1 MRVLVVG
8 GSGLLGRSVCRR
20 GLGAGWSVVGTFHSG
35 EIAVPGVAARRLD
48 VTDRSAVRAL
58 VAEVRPDAVVGTPY
72 RYGDWAVTADGA
84 AHVALAAAEVG
95 ARLVH
100 VSSDALHAGRPVPYA
115 DDEPPTPV
123 HAYGAAKAAAET
135 AVRAIDPGAALV
147 RTSLIVGE
155 GSKQIQL
162 CRDALAGRA
171 TLFSDEL
178 RCPIDVTDLADP
190 CWSWSPR
197 RTPVCSTWPARTR
210 QPCRAGAAG
219 RRAVR
224 PGPGRVEDHHQRGHR
239 SGPSPGRTPGFRARR
254 RPAAHPAARG
264 TRTPRPLNDACTLLV
279 HNSCAQEVCRD
290 SVQSWR
296 PLHPAVRSNRAGSIW
311 TTSRSAHWPTRCG

>member
-20 GLGAGWSVVGTFHSG
+20 GVSAGWSMVGTFHSG
-35 EIAVPGVAARRLD
+35 EIDVPGVAARRLD

-100 VSSDALHAGRPVPYA
+100 VSSDALHAGRPVPYT

-178 RCPIDVTDLADP
+178 RCPIDVTDLADAVLELAASTYSGLLNVAGP
-190 CWSWSPR
+190 DAVSR
-197 RTPVCSTWPARTR
+197 AELGLLVAERYGLAAAGLRTTTSATSGLVRPLDVRLDSARAAALLRTR
-210 QPCRAGAAG
+210 LRG
-219 RRAVR
+219 VR
-224 PGPGRVEDHHQRGHR
+224 E
-239 SGPSPGRTPGFRARR
+239 
-254 RPAAHPAARG
+254 
-264 TRTPRPLNDACTLLV
+264 LLA
-279 HNSCAQEVCRD
+279 S
-290 SVQSWR
+290 
-296 PLHPAVRSNRAGSIW
+296 
-311 TTSRSAHWPTRCG
+311 

>member
-20 GLGAGWSVVGTFHSG
+20 GVRAGWSVVGTFHSG

-58 VAEVRPDAVVGTPY
+58 IAEVRPDAVVGTPY

-100 VSSDALHAGRPVPYA
+100 VSSDALHAGRPLPYA
-115 DDEPPTPV
+115 DDEAPTPV

-178 RCPIDVTDLADP
+178 RCPIDVTDLAEA
-190 CWSWSPR
+190 
-197 RTPVCSTWPARTR
+197 VLELVASTYAGLLNVAGPDAVSRAELGLLVAERYGLDATGLKTTTSAATGLVRPLDVRLDSARATALLRTR
-210 QPCRAGAAG
+210 LRG
-219 RRAVR
+219 VR
-224 PGPGRVEDHHQRGHR
+224 ELL
-239 SGPSPGRTPGFRARR
+239 
-254 RPAAHPAARG
+254 
-264 TRTPRPLNDACTLLV
+264 TPRDLALSVGTD
-279 HNSCAQEVCRD
+279 RD
-290 SVQSWR
+290 KNGKS
-296 PLHPAVRSNRAGSIW
+296 
-311 TTSRSAHWPTRCG
+311 